1 MAEAD
6 MLRRDAEALLALK
19 QRRSALRDIERCELC
34 SRELNSMHPHLVE
47 MVARRIVCS
56 CEACAL
62 LFDGRTEGR
71 YRRIPRDVVRLPA
84 SLLDDVDWNSLS
96 IPISLAFFFSS
107 SAAGKII
114 AMYPSPAG
122 ATESQLSLDAWN
134 AIAAREPRLQQLQP
148 DVEALLVNRLRTP
161 AACYIVPIDRC
172 YELTGAIRKHWKGFS
187 GGDEVWREVDAYF
200 ARLDCER
207 VGAGKEH
214 AGSSL

>member
-1 MAEAD
+1 MAQAD

-19 QRRSALRDIERCELC
+19 QKRAARQEVERCELC
-34 SRELNSMHPHLVE
+34 SRELGSSHPHLVE
-47 MVARRIVCS
+47 VIARRIVCA

-62 LFDGRTEGR
+62 LFEGRTEGR

-96 IPISLAFFFSS
+96 IPISLAFFFFS
-107 SAAGKII
+107 SAAGRMM

-122 ATESQLSLDAWN
+122 ATEAELPLEAWN
-134 AIAAREPRLQQLQP
+134 AIATREPRVQQLRP

-172 YELTGAIRKHWKGFS
+172 YELTGTIRKHWKGFS

-200 ARLDCER
+200 ARLDGER

-214 AGSSL
+214 ARSSL